1 MSRDQELV
9 DALRRDPRGAALEP
23 RPRAIVDYALKLTRE
38 PWSVTREDL
47 EPMRR
52 AGLEDADILDACQV
66 TCYYAYVNRLAQGLG
81 VELE

>member
-9 DALRRDPRGAALEP
+9 NALKQDPWSAPLEP

-38 PWSVTREDL
+38 PWNVEQEDL
-47 EPMRR
+47 EPMRK
-52 AGLEDADILDACQV
+52 AGLKDADVLDACQV